1 MTLFLTL
8 IISSFIITSIAIV
21 PFINAL
27 YELKF
32 LRQKQNTHDFLGKR
46 TPIFDKFHRQKAG
59 TPIGGGILLLLLMI
73 IIFIITFLWL
83 KFSNLYISSCF
94 PIDKEISIIFFTLI
108 SFGFLGFFDDLK
120 KIFNLGEKGVF
131 GLRLRYKFV
140 LQWILAFTIG
150 FFLYFSLGID
160 IINIPFLG
168 ALKIGAFYVPLAAFI
183 IVAFTNAFNIT
194 DGLDGLASGL
204 LIICLFAFSFISFQI
219 FDTPYTVFIAIW
231 IGTLIAFLYF
241 NIYPARIILGDTGAL
256 AFGATMA
263 VVGLMLGKI
272 IALAVIGGVFIIEA
286 TSSLSQM
293 LSKSIRKKKLF
304 SAAPFHLLLQERGW
318 EEPKIVMRA
327 WLAGLML
334 AIFGLWLA
342 TM

>member
-1 MTLFLTL
+1 MALFLSL
-8 IISSFIITSIAIV
+8 IISSFAITSVAIV

-27 YELKF
+27 YKLKF

-59 TPIGGGILLLLLMI
+59 TPIGGGILLLFL
-73 IIFIITFLWL
+73 IITIFAIVFLWL
-83 KFSNLYISSCF
+83 KFNDVYISSCF
-94 PIDKEISIIFFTLI
+94 PIAEEINIIFFTLI
-108 SFGFLGFFDDLK
+108 SFGLLGFFDDLK
-120 KIFNLGEKGVF
+120 KIFNLEKKGIF
-131 GLRLRYKFV
+131 GLRLRYKFII
-140 LQWILAFTIG
+140 QWILAFTIG
-150 FFLYFSLGID
+150 FFLYHNLGID
-160 IINIPFLG
+160 IINIPLLG
-168 ALKIGAFYVPLAAFI
+168 VFKIGVFCIPLAAFV

-204 LIICLFAFSFISFQI
+204 LIICLFTFSFISFQI
-219 FDTPYTVFIAIW
+219 FDTPNTVFIAIW

-241 NIYPARIILGDTGAL
+241 NIYPARIFLGDTGAL

-263 VVGLMLGKI
+263 VIGLMFGKI
-272 IALAVIGGVFIIEA
+272 IALAVIGGIFIIEVS
-286 TSSLSQM
+286 SSLLQM

-304 SAAPFHLLLQERGW
+304 SAAPFHLLLQNKGW

-327 WLAGLML
+327 WLTGLML